1 MKKKQ
6 LKFKARE
13 LGVISLA
20 VFALATGLAVVGL
33 SQTMTAIDEV
43 AISKSPTAI
52 LANAGLSEEK
62 DVFLSVAYFDQ
73 RMDECVNVY
82 DMSTQE
88 ALVAR
93 QFEWSECEYYNKGL
107 EKGLVNY
114 DLDEK
119 YLPVATK
126 EGKLTPNRGM
136 NFARW
141 FDEVE
146 GKSAQYIGN
155 LKLEYDETEAKF
167 SFSHDN
173 FYPLDEVEFSKG
185 DSVNNDGHNHLFTMN
200 FAVPFTVLLSGEE
213 SFGITADD
221 DTWVFV
227 DNKLAIDMGGIH
239 EAVNGR
245 FVIQDNG
252 EVYSAVGDEELAY
265 TGITVGA
272 GEGQLVRIFHAD
284 RDSAD
289 SVFAVALN
297 GMNLSIV
304 DTKLAN
310 REDEGV
316 QIAYD
321 PTDPTYVAPLGESS
335 VVKPDGTRGFIIMAT
350 IEGVMV
356 IVFAVL
362 MAAALRGVV
371 RRKLAEREAANR
383 TSQTDLTGKK

>member
-6 LKFKARE
+6 FKFKAKD
-13 LGVISLA
+13 LGIVA
-20 VFALATGLAVVGL
+20 FVVFMMATGLAVFGL
-33 SQTMTAIDEV
+33 SQTMRTIDEV
-43 AISKSPTAI
+43 TISKSPTAI
-52 LANAGLSEEK
+52 LASAGLSEEK
-62 DVFLSVAYFDQ
+62 DVFLSVAYYDQ
-73 RMDECVNVY
+73 RMDECVNLY
-82 DMSTQE
+82 DVSARE
-88 ALVAR
+88 ALAAR
-93 QFEWSECEYYNKGL
+93 QFEWSKCNYYNTGV

-114 DLDEK
+114 DLNEE
-119 YLPVATK
+119 YMPVATG
-126 EGKLTPNRGM
+126 EGKLTPNRGID
-136 NFARW
+136 FARW
-141 FDEVE
+141 FDAVD
-146 GKSAQYIGN
+146 GKSAQYVGN
-155 LKLEYDETEAKF
+155 LKLEYDAEKAKF
-167 SFSHDN
+167 SFSQKE

-185 DSVNNDGHNHLFTMN
+185 DGVNNDGHNHLFTMN

-227 DNKLAIDMGGIH
+227 GNKLAIDMGGIH
-239 EAVNGR
+239 EATTGR

-265 TGITVGA
+265 SGITVNA

-289 SVFAVALN
+289 SVFSVALS

-335 VVKPDGTRGFIIMAT
+335 VVKPDGTKGFIVMAT
-350 IEGVMV
+350 IDGVMV

-362 MAAALRGVV
+362 MAAACRYLLRG
-371 RRKLAEREAANR
+371 RN
-383 TSQTDLTGKK
+383 

>member
-6 LKFKARE
+6 FKFKAKDV
-13 LGVISLA
+13 GIVA
-20 VFALATGLAVVGL
+20 FVVFMMATGLAVFGL
-33 SQTMTAIDEV
+33 SQTMGIIDEV
-43 AISKSPTAI
+43 TVSKSPSAI
-52 LANAGLSEEK
+52 LASAGLSEEK
-62 DVFLSVAYFDQ
+62 DVFLSVAYYDQ
-73 RMDECVNVY
+73 RMDECVNLY
-82 DMSTQE
+82 DVSVRE
-88 ALVAR
+88 ALAAR
-93 QFEWSECEYYNKGL
+93 QFEWSKCNYYNTGV

-114 DLDEK
+114 DLSEE
-119 YLPVATK
+119 YMPVTTG
-126 EGKLTPNRGM
+126 EGRLTPNRGID
-136 NFARW
+136 FARW
-141 FDEVE
+141 FDAVE
-146 GKSAQYIGN
+146 GKSAQYVGN
-155 LKLEYDETEAKF
+155 LKLEYDAEKARF
-167 SFSHDN
+167 SFSQKE

-185 DSVNNDGHNHLFTMN
+185 DGVNNGGHNHLFTMN

-227 DNKLAIDMGGIH
+227 GNKLAIDMGGVH
-239 EAVNGR
+239 EATAGR
-245 FVIQDNG
+245 FVIHDNG

-265 TGITVGA
+265 SGITVGA

-289 SVFAVALN
+289 SVFSVALS

-321 PTDPTYVAPLGESS
+321 PTDPSYVAPLGESS
-335 VVKPDGTRGFIIMAT
+335 VVKPDGTKGLIVMAT

-356 IVFAVL
+356 VAFAVL

-371 RRKLAEREAANR
+371 RRKLAEREAKNQA
-383 TSQTDLTGKK
+383 SQTDLTGKK

>member
-6 LKFKARE
+6 FKFKAKD
-13 LGVISLA
+13 LGIVA
-20 VFALATGLAVVGL
+20 FVVFMMATGLAVFGL
-33 SQTMTAIDEV
+33 SQTMRTIDEV
-43 AISKSPTAI
+43 TISKSPTAI
-52 LANAGLSEEK
+52 LASAGLSEEK
-62 DVFLSVAYFDQ
+62 DVFLSVAYYDQ
-73 RMDECVNVY
+73 RMDECVNLY
-82 DMSTQE
+82 DVSARE
-88 ALVAR
+88 ALAAR
-93 QFEWSECEYYNKGL
+93 QFEWSKCNYYNTGV

-114 DLDEK
+114 DLNEE
-119 YLPVATK
+119 YMPVATG
-126 EGKLTPNRGM
+126 EGKLTPNRGID
-136 NFARW
+136 FARW
-141 FDEVE
+141 FDAVD
-146 GKSAQYIGN
+146 GKSAQYVGN
-155 LKLEYDETEAKF
+155 LKLEYDAEKAKF
-167 SFSHDN
+167 SFSQKE

-185 DSVNNDGHNHLFTMN
+185 DGVNNDGHNHLFTMN

-227 DNKLAIDMGGIH
+227 GNKLAIDMGGIH
-239 EAVNGR
+239 EATTGR

-265 TGITVGA
+265 SGITVNA

-289 SVFAVALN
+289 SVFSVALS

-335 VVKPDGTRGFIIMAT
+335 VVKPDGTKGFIVMAT

-362 MAAALRGVV
+362 MAAACRYLLRG
-371 RRKLAEREAANR
+371 RN
-383 TSQTDLTGKK
+383 